1 MPKRSEGEPL
11 NKYIAKFVSNKH
23 EKREFP
29 NIRQRLAVGYAESK
43 RGKKG

>member
-11 NKYIAKFVSNKH
+11 NEYISKFVSDKH
-23 EKREFP
+23 EKKKFK
-29 NIRQRLAVGYAESK
+29 NIKQRLAVGYAEAK